1 MLNIANVLTISRFVL
16 VPVFLLL
23 LFAAGG
29 HSTSWRL
36 VAAAVFGL
44 ASITD
49 HIDGNL
55 ARSRGLV
62 TDFGK
67 IVDPIADKA
76 LTGSALTGLSLLG
89 DLWWW
94 VTIVIVLREI
104 LVTLLRFWVI
114 RHGLIPA
121 SRGGKLKTF
130 TQILAIG
137 LYILPLPPAFTP
149 IRLAGE
155 RTRRCRD
162 RCLGRSRR
170 SPDPLPRS
178 RSDPARPTR
187 TSPKRVLLPMP
198 FAKIDRY
205 RGKVRVHAILG
216 SQFADVPVTKS
227 LDQVTKLEE
236 DRIVGYYGAGTLYAT
251 PARQEPLL

>member
-1 MLNIANVLTISRFVL
+1 MNTTSGKPEHPAVPVLNIANMLTISRFLL

-23 LFAAGG
+23 LFASGG

-76 LTGSALTGLSLLG
+76 LTGSALAGLSLLG

-94 VTIVIVLREI
+94 ATIVIVLREI

-121 SRGGKLKTF
+121 SQGGKLKTF
-130 TQILAIG
+130 TQVLAIG

-149 IRLAGE
+149 IRLVA
-155 RTRRCRD
+155 
-162 RCLGRSRR
+162 LGLALVLTVVTGVDYMVRALRLR
-170 SPDPLPRS
+170 MRNPRS
-178 RSDPARPTR
+178 AS
-187 TSPKRVLLPMP
+187 
-198 FAKIDRY
+198 
-205 RGKVRVHAILG
+205 
-216 SQFADVPVTKS
+216 
-227 LDQVTKLEE
+227 
-236 DRIVGYYGAGTLYAT
+236 GA
-251 PARQEPLL
+251 PE